1 MEASI
6 LGLKTHFT
14 IEGEGEPIVVLH
26 GWGAN
31 LTTMQSI
38 TNLLK
43 EKYQVIAVDMPGFGQ
58 SEEPKSVWNSYD
70 FADHIEALL
79 ETLKIERF
87 HLLGHSHGGRVSII
101 LASRNPERVG
111 KMVLVDSAGL
121 IRKKSLKVKI
131 RIRTFKIMKR
141 LYQGLTFWDRS
152 EEKMEKF
159 YRRFGSND
167 YKATPGIMRR
177 IMVRVLADDLHPLL
191 KTVKASTL
199 LIWGAD
205 DQDTPV
211 EMGKLMETEIPDAG
225 LVVFEQAGHYS
236 FLDQIGRFQAVLRVF
251 MKMEEGK

>member
-6 LGLKTHFT
+6 LGINTHFT
-14 IEGEGEPIVVLH
+14 IEGQGEPIVVLH

-38 TNLLK
+38 TDLLK
-43 EKYQVIAVDMPGFGQ
+43 EQYQVIAVDMPGFGK
-58 SEEPKSVWNSYD
+58 SEEPETVWNSYD
-70 FADHIEALL
+70 FANHIEALL
-79 ETLKIERF
+79 EHLAIDRF

-101 LASRNPERVG
+101 LASRHPQKVG

-131 RIRTFKIMKR
+131 RIRIFKILKR
-141 LYQGLTFWDRS
+141 IYQAVTFWDRS
-152 EEKMEKF
+152 ENKMEKF
-159 YRRFGSND
+159 YRRFGSDD

-177 IMVRVLADDLHPLL
+177 IMVRVLSDDLRPQLA
-191 KTVKASTL
+191 KIKASTL

-211 EMGKLMETEIPDAG
+211 EMGKIMEAEIPDAG

-236 FLDQIGRFQAVLRVF
+236 FLDQIGRFQAVMRVF
-251 MKMEEGK
+251 MKMEEVK

>member
-1 MEASI
+1 MEANI
-6 LGLKTHFT
+6 LGINTHFT

-38 TNLLK
+38 TDLLK
-43 EKYQVIAVDMPGFGQ
+43 ERYQVIAVDMPGFGK
-58 SEEPKSVWNSYD
+58 SEEPKTVWNSYN

-79 ETLKIERF
+79 ESLNIDRF

-101 LASRNPERVG
+101 LASRHPERVG

-121 IRKKSLKVKI
+121 IREKSLKVKL
-131 RIRTFKIMKR
+131 RIRAFKVLKR
-141 LYQGLTFWDRS
+141 IYKVLTFWDRS
-152 EEKMEKF
+152 DTKMEKF
-159 YRRFGSND
+159 YRKFGSDD

-177 IMVRVLADDLHPLL
+177 IMVRVLADDLRPLL
-191 KTVKASTL
+191 SKIKASTL

-211 EMGKLMETEIPDAG
+211 EMGKIMESEIPDAG

-236 FLDQIGRFQAVLRVF
+236 FLDQIGRFQAVMRVF
-251 MKMEEGK
+251 MKMEEVK